1 MSGKRRRFTREF
13 KAEVVR
19 LLEGGRTLS
28 EVSREIGVRA
38 DTIRKWVEA
47 AEGRAGLSGAARPR
61 TEAEEEIR
69 RLRRE
74 LDLVKEER
82 DFLKK
87 ASAYFASQ
95 RT

>member
-1 MSGKRRRFTREF
+1 MIGKRRRFTREF
-13 KAEVVR
+13 KLEVVR
-19 LLEGGRTLS
+19 LLEGGRPVS
-28 EVSREIGVRA
+28 EVSREIGVRV

-47 AEGRAGLSGAARPR
+47 AEGRAGLSGATRPG
-61 TEAEEEIR
+61 TEMEEENR

-74 LDLVKEER
+74 LELVKEER

-87 ASAYFASQ
+87 AAAYFAGQ